1 MERGFI
7 MSKNA
12 TLPPIIRILALVFLI
27 PYLIGLSACATSPPV
42 IRNAKNP
49 YGAPQP
55 YGRHPG
61 IDFLVS
67 IGTPVI
73 APADGKV
80 TEIRKFEGSQP
91 WQGGWIVRVS
101 HADQCHSKYIH
112 LSEIHIELGQSLTRG
127 QLIGLSGA
135 PNIGKAH
142 LHFCICASAG
152 RCIDF
157 SETLD
162 PDNFWLEGTPQ
173 CFRLGYDYSAIS
185 QCELTLPLACGDYA
199 QELLSRIKTM
209 GSKK

>member
-1 MERGFI
+1 
-7 MSKNA
+7 MSKNMPFSP
-12 TLPPIIRILALVFLI
+12 TIRLLVLVLI
-27 PYLIGLSACATSPPV
+27 APYLIGLSGCTTSPSIIKDV
-42 IRNAKNP
+42 HSIRDVHNP
-49 YGAPQP
+49 YGETRP

-61 IDFLVS
+61 IDFTVN

-80 TEIRKFEGSQP
+80 TEIREFKGSKS

-101 HADQCHSKYIH
+101 HADQCHSQYLH
-112 LSEIHIELGQSLTRG
+112 LSETYIELGQSLTRG

-135 PNIGKAH
+135 ANSGQTQ
-142 LHFCICASAG
+142 LHFCICAYAG

-162 PDNFWLEGTPQ
+162 PDKFWLGGTPQ
-173 CFRLGYDYSAIS
+173 CFKPGYDYSATS

-199 QELLSRIKTM
+199 QELIARIKST
-209 GSKK
+209 GSKR